1 MRTPILMLTAL
12 VAGILAG
19 DQLGAGPARLLLV
32 TALAVLAAAFVR
44 RGTRAGFACAVVAT
58 ALLGVAVE
66 QRALHGLAVSPLR
79 AVADRRM
86 SGEVV
91 MTLAEDP
98 DGPQYQS
105 TAIARVAT
113 FAGRAAGGR
122 SVLAIASGENLSAL
136 SVLDAGDRV
145 RARGTLE
152 PLTGY
157 AVRARWRHAV
167 AQFRIDDVIAVARP
181 ESPWYLVANMARR
194 AVLRGTTVLPA
205 TPRALLSGFL
215 LGDTRAIPDE
225 LVTDFR
231 DAGLSHLLAVS
242 GANVAFAL
250 AVAEPGLRR
259 LRRGPRF
266 AAGIGVLVL
275 FGTMTRWEP
284 SVLRAAVMAGLVMF
298 ARAVGRPAEA
308 RRVLVLAMLAL
319 LAADPFLVHSVGFLL
334 SCGACAGIVIGSA
347 PIAAKLRGPEWFRD
361 ALGVTTA
368 AQIGVAPVLLTTF
381 GTLPLVALPANLV
394 AAPFVGP
401 LTVWGLVA
409 SVVGGTLGPGTA
421 FWLQLPSLTM
431 LRGIEFVAHTSA
443 RVPVAIDGRIAI
455 ALALLSAVT
464 LVVTRVW
471 RARTGR
477 LARRG
482 WRVHREGQRPDPA
495 RS

>member
-1 MRTPILMLTAL
+1 MLGAL

-19 DQLGAGPARLLLV
+19 DQLGAGPSQTLLV
-32 TALAVLAAAFVR
+32 AALVVLAAAFVR
-44 RGTRAGFACAVVAT
+44 RGTRAGIACAVVAT

-79 AVADRRM
+79 TIADRHT

-105 TAIARVAT
+105 TALARVAT
-113 FAGRAAGGR
+113 FAGRDAGGR
-122 SVLAIASGENLSAL
+122 SVLALASGDNLSAL
-136 SVLDAGDRV
+136 GVLDAGDRI
-145 RARGTLE
+145 RARGMLE

-157 AVRARWRHAV
+157 ATRSRWRHAV
-167 AQFRIDDVIAVARP
+167 GQFRINDVIAVARP
-181 ESPWYLVANMARR
+181 DSPWYLVANAARR

-225 LVTDFR
+225 LVNDFR

-250 AVAEPGLRR
+250 AVAEPALRR

-266 AAGIGVLVL
+266 AAGVGVLVL

-284 SVLRAAVMAGLVMF
+284 SVLRAAVMAGLAML
-298 ARAVGRPAEA
+298 ARALGRPADA
-308 RRVLVLAMLAL
+308 QRVLVLAVMTL
-319 LAADPFLVHSVGFLL
+319 LCADPFLLHSVGFLL
-334 SCGACAGIVIGSA
+334 SCGACAGIVVGSR
-347 PIAAKLRGPEWFRD
+347 PIAARLRGPEWFRD

-381 GTLPLVALPANLV
+381 GSLPLVALPANLV

-409 SVVGGTLGPGTA
+409 SVVGGILGPGPA
-421 FWLQLPSLTM
+421 FWLQLPTLTM

-443 RVPVAIDGRIAI
+443 AVPIAIDGRVARGLVI
-455 ALALLSAVT
+455 LGAVA
-464 LVVTRVW
+464 VVGTRVW
-471 RARTGR
+471 RARAGR
-477 LARRG
+477 LTRRG
-482 WRVHREGQRPDPA
+482 WRVHREGQRSDPA